1 MQRLVYLGAAM
12 NLLSVEFGQND
23 AKINRSKRGLGDLYV
38 VLSPLFSVIKTDEYA
53 SVIRAGHN

>member
-1 MQRLVYLGAAM
+1 M

-38 VLSPLFSVIKTDEYA
+38 VVSPLFSVIKTDEYA